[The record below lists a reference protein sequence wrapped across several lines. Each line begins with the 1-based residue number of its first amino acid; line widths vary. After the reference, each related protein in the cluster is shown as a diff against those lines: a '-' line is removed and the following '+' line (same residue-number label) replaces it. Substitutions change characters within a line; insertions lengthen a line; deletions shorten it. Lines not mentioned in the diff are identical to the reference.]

1 MRKKQNNGGFTL
13 VEFVITIAIA
23 SMITLAATTMLLLG
37 LRIHHKTSTL
47 TAQQNAISM
56 LYTAMDTIASEE
68 AAEEIEVD
76 VTAEKTSVTAGGTVI
91 EYNAGEKTVYLNGT
105 AFASN
110 IDGFHAKKEN
120 NLLTIQITTEQN
132 HEYNFSVYCRKEVEP
147 SE

>member
-56 LYTAMDTIASEE
+56 LYTAMDTIASENR
-68 AAEEIEVD
+68 AAIAND
-76 VTAEKTSVTAGGTVI
+76 AASVTAGGTVI

-132 HEYNFSVYCRKEVEP
+132 HEYNFSVYCRKGVEP